1 MKTDNQVNVL
11 VGAVHCTI
19 KLRSA
24 VRGPSLDFA
33 TWPNKLRKHNG
44 LVREPP
50 LPSQLIWGNL
60 VCHIGFSISAFRG
73 EFVDILSYPVPAECS
88 WHFLTRIL
96 PASFSDLSPGV
107 KLSIE
112 FVWSSNN
119 SDNEE
124 KGKNGQLD
132 SPQSLYY
139 SFLRNQPIMSQPY
152 IQKGGSRGSRTPQTI
167 LNFPQK
173 DCLSTRKVSRLH
185 CLQSYWLPF
194 PLFMFSH
201 CLTCQ

>member
-24 VRGPSLDFA
+24 VRSILQLGQTSWENTTALYE
-33 TWPNKLRKHNG
+33 N
-44 LVREPP
+44 PP

-124 KGKNGQLD
+124 KEKNGQSD
-132 SPQSLYY
+132 SPQSVYY
-139 SFLRNQPIMSQPY
+139 SFLRKNVTTKLDGQ
-152 IQKGGSRGSRTPQTI
+152 QTI
-167 LNFPQK
+167 VCFNKIFI
-173 DCLSTRKVSRLH
+173 LSTFYIGSNK
-185 CLQSYWLPF
+185 C
-194 PLFMFSH
+194 
-201 CLTCQ
+201 

>member
-1 MKTDNQVNVL
+1 MESDHIWAVSAAEHLLWPDPQVWVNEDRQSGQRPS
-11 VGAVHCTI
+11 GAVHCTI

-44 LVREPP
+44 LVREPSSSFSAH
-50 LPSQLIWGNL
+50 LGNL
-60 VCHIGFSISAFRG
+60 VCHIGFSISAGG
-73 EFVDILSYPVPAECS
+73 EFVDILSYPECS

-139 SFLRNQPIMSQPY
+139 SFLRNQPIMSQPSW
-152 IQKGGSRGSRTPQTI
+152 IGSRW
-167 LNFPQK
+167 L
-173 DCLSTRKVSRLH
+173 CVSKRFSAVSI
-185 CLQSYWLPF
+185 SYCWVK
-194 PLFMFSH
+194 
-201 CLTCQ
+201 

>member
-1 MKTDNQVNVL
+1 MQYIVQSNCAPLYARFCNLAKQVEKTQRP
-11 VGAVHCTI
+11 CT
-19 KLRSA
+19 RTSSSFSA
-24 VRGPSLDFA
+24 HL
-33 TWPNKLRKHNG
+33 
-44 LVREPP
+44 
-50 LPSQLIWGNL
+50 GNL

-139 SFLRNQPIMSQPY
+139 SFLRNQPIMSQPSW
-152 IQKGGSRGSRTPQTI
+152 IGSRW
-167 LNFPQK
+167 L
-173 DCLSTRKVSRLH
+173 CVSKRFSAVSI
-185 CLQSYWLPF
+185 SYCWVK
-194 PLFMFSH
+194 
-201 CLTCQ
+201 